1 MALGLPSPEKS
12 QQKSGSSSSSD
23 PEGPYVETSVS
34 RSQGDRIRY
43 PRGFGLASTRASAEA
58 KPLGGSRLNP
68 RGVRWESVGTSW
80 STGGDEVTSGTDC
93 TVVSGTRVTPSKPFA
108 SVLASCVCSSSSQ
121 TRGRCPTRPP
131 LGRRRRRLARQ
142 PTRARL
148 LLGLGCP
155 ASSSVGRGEG
165 GVSSNVVFPP
175 RGEDVVDSAAGG
187 RAVGRHCRC
196 CTAGEGVSCPGL
208 ERLLETAHLE
218 LDGKLFVNTQQ
229 APTWRANCR
238 HFKTGGSLGR
248 RVKCRRVPQPRW
260 VGTRPSAKGGK
271 RRPETGVREVE
282 IPRPSC
288 SSRAQVGCA
297 CSRGLQAS
305 TRERE
310 RAASRE
316 RLSRP
321 CPRAANPL

>member
-1 MALGLPSPEKS
+1 MLFFHHAGKTSSIPPPAGGL
-12 QQKSGSSSSSD
+12 
-23 PEGPYVETSVS
+23 
-34 RSQGDRIRY
+34 
-43 PRGFGLASTRASAEA
+43 
-58 KPLGGSRLNP
+58 
-68 RGVRWESVGTSW
+68 
-80 STGGDEVTSGTDC
+80 
-93 TVVSGTRVTPSKPFA
+93 
-108 SVLASCVCSSSSQ
+108 
-121 TRGRCPTRPP
+121 
-131 LGRRRRRLARQ
+131 
-142 PTRARL
+142 
-148 LLGLGCP
+148 
-155 ASSSVGRGEG
+155 
-165 GVSSNVVFPP
+165 
-175 RGEDVVDSAAGG
+175 SAAIV
-187 RAVGRHCRC
+187 AVARRGKEYHVV
-196 CTAGEGVSCPGL
+196 AAVEGHELKTPETEHRPGP

-238 HFKTGGSLGR
+238 RFETGGSLGR

-260 VGTRPSAKGGK
+260 VGARPSAKGGK

-321 CPRAANPL
+321 RPRAANPL